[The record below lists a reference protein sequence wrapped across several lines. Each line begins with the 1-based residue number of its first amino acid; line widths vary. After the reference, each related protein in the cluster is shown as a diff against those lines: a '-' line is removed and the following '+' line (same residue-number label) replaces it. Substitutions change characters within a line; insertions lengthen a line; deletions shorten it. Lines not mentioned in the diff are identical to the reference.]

1 MRKTLLESAQ
11 AKEPPFSEYDRL
23 IFCEVMPVSLG
34 LFITLTV
41 ALLTLYLGYLSSVFS
56 VSVFIDPDQLDD
68 VAPRKSRS
76 TQKFLKRL
84 AEHPATFLQVAT
96 FYRWLAFLMMVV
108 VAFVARQELAGVL
121 GISMDSAFFISLFL
135 AALVSF
141 TALEA
146 LPRRHSLQ
154 RADRRLLRLIPIM
167 RLAFAISH
175 WYVKL
180 QRKVAL
186 RPKEE
191 LSEDVKEEIVERAI
205 ETLADQVGA
214 PEKLVEESERRM
226 IESIFHLDN
235 TEAAEIMSP
244 RVDLV
249 ALGLDVTLAE
259 LRKIAD
265 EYGHSRYPVY
275 QETVDTI
282 KGILH
287 IKDIFTNPPADP
299 QKFDV
304 VKYIREPYFVP
315 QDIKIDDLLAAFK
328 SRKVHLAVVVDEFGG
343 TAGIVTLEDIL
354 EIIVGDIQDEHDTEE
369 AEFIDRGE
377 GVYEVDGGF
386 PLAEFSERL
395 GIPRGNEAF
404 ETVAGVVYDLYG
416 SVPDEGSELRWGD
429 VTFVV
434 IRLSGQRIERLKAIY
449 RPGQQ
454 LDE

>member
-1 MRKTLLESAQ
+1 M
-11 AKEPPFSEYDRL
+11 
-23 IFCEVMPVSLG
+23 SLASV
-34 LFITLTV
+34 ITLTL

-56 VSVFIDPDQLDD
+56 VSVFIDPDQLDE
-68 VAPRKSRS
+68 VAPKTGQSNRN
-76 TQKFLKRL
+76 FLKRL

-108 VAFVARQELAGVL
+108 VAFVTREEVAEVL
-121 GISMDSAFFISLFL
+121 GISMNLSFFLSLFI
-135 AALVSF
+135 ASLVSF
-141 TALEA
+141 AAIEA
-146 LPRRHSLQ
+146 LPRRRSLQ

-167 RLAFAISH
+167 RLAFAFSH
-175 WYVKL
+175 WYVTL
-180 QRKVAL
+180 QRKVAV
-186 RPKEE
+186 RPDEA

-205 ETLADQVGA
+205 ESLADQIGA
-214 PEKLVEESERRM
+214 PENLVEESERRM

-249 ALGLDVTLAE
+249 AIKMDVSLSE
-259 LRKIAD
+259 LRRIAK

-275 QETVDTI
+275 EETVDTI

-299 QKFDV
+299 QKFKV
-304 VKYIREPYFVP
+304 ANYIREPLFVP
-315 QDIKIDDLLAAFK
+315 QDIKIDDLLAMFK
-328 SRKVHLAVVVDEFGG
+328 ARKVHLAAVVDEFGG

-354 EIIVGDIQDEHDTEE
+354 EVIVGDIQDEHDEEE
-369 AEFIDRGE
+369 AEFIDRGQ

-395 GIPRGNEAF
+395 GIPRRSETF
-404 ETVAGVVYDLYG
+404 ETVAGLVYDLYG

-429 VTFVV
+429 VTFIVT
-434 IRLSGQRIERLKAIY
+434 RLSGQRIERLKAIY
-449 RPGQQ
+449 RPNS
-454 LDE
+454 